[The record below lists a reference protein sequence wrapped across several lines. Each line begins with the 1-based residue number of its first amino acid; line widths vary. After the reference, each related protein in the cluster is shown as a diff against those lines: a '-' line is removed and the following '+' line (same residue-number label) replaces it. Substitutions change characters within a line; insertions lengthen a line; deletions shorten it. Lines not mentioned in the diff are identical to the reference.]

1 MMMNYD
7 KTEEFSHN
15 FKKLLK
21 KFPSLVEDLEVN
33 KQYRIELF
41 HCKEIDSR
49 SIFEIQ
55 GIGNTDEFK
64 FYKVKKFQCKSL
76 KGRGAKS
83 GIRVIYAY
91 FPTEQKIVFLEI
103 YFKANQ
109 KNEDKQK
116 ICLPIHAADRNWPDA
131 WRLEKTTTKINSP
144 KPMRGE

>member
-1 MMMNYD
+1 MNYD
-7 KTEEFSHN
+7 ETEEFRRD

-21 KFPSLVEDLEVN
+21 KFPSLAEDLEAN

-55 GIGNTDEFK
+55 GVGNTAELK
-64 FYKVKKFQCKSL
+64 FFKVKKFQCKNL

-91 FPTEQKIVFLEI
+91 FPTEQRIVFLEV

-109 KNEDKQK
+109 ENENRQRIIDF
-116 ICLPIHAADRNWPDA
+116 IN
-131 WRLEKTTTKINSP
+131 KTK
-144 KPMRGE
+144 E

>member
-1 MMMNYD
+1 MMNY
-7 KTEEFSHN
+7 EETKEFTRDFRKLRKN
-15 FKKLLK
+15 FL
-21 KFPSLVEDLEVN
+21 SLADDLEVN

-55 GIGNTDEFK
+55 GVGNTTEFK
-64 FYKVKKFQCKSL
+64 FFKVKKFQCKYL

-91 FPTEQKIVFLEI
+91 FPVEQKIVFIEI

-109 KNEDKQK
+109 DNENRQRIIDFINTIKNKK
-116 ICLPIHAADRNWPDA
+116 LN
-131 WRLEKTTTKINSP
+131 K
-144 KPMRGE
+144 

>member
-1 MMMNYD
+1 MNYD
-7 KTEEFSHN
+7 ETGEFIRD

-21 KFPSLVEDLEVN
+21 KFSSLADDLEVN

-41 HCKEIDSR
+41 HCKGIDSR

-55 GIGNTDEFK
+55 GVGNTAELK
-64 FYKVKKFQCKSL
+64 FFKVKKFQCKSL

-91 FPTEQKIVFLEI
+91 FPIEQKIMFLEI

-109 KNEDKQK
+109 GNENRQRIVDFLKE
-116 ICLPIHAADRNWPDA
+116 CEVN
-131 WRLEKTTTKINSP
+131 
-144 KPMRGE
+144 

>member
-1 MMMNYD
+1 MIMNYD
-7 KTEEFSHN
+7 ETEEFTHD

-21 KFPSLVEDLEVN
+21 KFSSLADDLEVN

-41 HCKEIDSR
+41 HYKEIDSK

-55 GIGNTDEFK
+55 GAGNTTELK
-64 FYKVKKFQCKSL
+64 FFKVKKFQCKSL

-91 FPTEQKIVFLEI
+91 FPVKQKIVFIEI

-109 KNEDKQK
+109 ENENRQRIIDFIDINKN
-116 ICLPIHAADRNWPDA
+116 
-131 WRLEKTTTKINSP
+131 
-144 KPMRGE
+144 

>member
-1 MMMNYD
+1 MKY
-7 KTEEFSHN
+7 EETKEFTRD

-21 KFPSLVEDLEVN
+21 KFASLVEDLEVN

-55 GIGNTDEFK
+55 RAGNTDGLK

-83 GIRVIYAY
+83 GIRVTYAY

-103 YFKANQ
+103 YFKAKQENENRQRIADFIKIEIENQ
-109 KNEDKQK
+109 D
-116 ICLPIHAADRNWPDA
+116 
-131 WRLEKTTTKINSP
+131 
-144 KPMRGE
+144 

>member
-1 MMMNYD
+1 MMINYD
-7 KTEEFSHN
+7 ETEEFTRD

-21 KFPSLVEDLEVN
+21 KFSSLEEDLGVN

-55 GIGNTDEFK
+55 GIGNTAELK
-64 FYKVKKFQCKSL
+64 FFKVKKFQCKDL

-91 FPTEQKIVFLEI
+91 FPNEQKIVFLEI

-109 KNEDKQK
+109 KNESKQR
-116 ICLPIHAADRNWPDA
+116 IIDF
-131 WRLEKTTTKINSP
+131 ININ
-144 KPMRGE
+144 KE

>member
-1 MMMNYD
+1 MNYNE
-7 KTEEFSHN
+7 TEKFTRD

-21 KFPSLVEDLEVN
+21 KFSSLVEDLEVN

-55 GIGNTDEFK
+55 GVGNTDKLK
-64 FYKVKKFQCKSL
+64 FYKVKKFQYKSL

-103 YFKANQ
+103 YFKAKQ
-109 KNEDKQK
+109 KNENRQR
-116 ICLPIHAADRNWPDA
+116 IADFI
-131 WRLEKTTTKINSP
+131 KTDTNNYLYT
-144 KPMRGE
+144 